1 MIVAG
6 GPGNPMGRLAMAAWL
21 MLTSP
26 AFAANA
32 GPGAAEPVA
41 PLTAPA
47 AEVEEGPRLATP
59 TTLDRMG
66 RILAPVMVNGRG
78 PFRFILDTGA
88 NRSAISR
95 ATLEAAGLSLDGA
108 SMVNVHGITGTAVL
122 PAVLVPSFR
131 AGDLEFENQR
141 FPVLPTAVFGDA
153 DGILGI
159 DCLQDARIEVDFAGD
174 VVTIRPSPRRR
185 ARPDYLVIPAH
196 SRHGGLLLVDGR
208 VGGIRVKAILDTGAE
223 RSLGNDALRQALASR
238 SRRESGAV
246 ATNVIGATPH
256 VTEGTSFVAPTISL
270 GGARL
275 KQLMVT
281 FGDLHVFN
289 LWSLN
294 DQPAL
299 LIGMDLL
306 GTLRNFVVDYP
317 RREFHLRAWPP
328 KRTNKRCVDVECHLM
343 ASGS

>member
-1 MIVAG
+1 MTRREQTDLRARLLAVAVLLLV
-6 GPGNPMGRLAMAAWL
+6 GRASGAGIDEPL
-21 MLTSP
+21 P
-26 AFAANA
+26 AGQA
-32 GPGAAEPVA
+32 GPVAAI
-41 PLTAPA
+41 PA
-47 AEVEEGPRLATP
+47 EAEADPRFATP

-66 RILAPVMVNGRG
+66 RILAPVTVNGRG

-88 NRSAISR
+88 NRSAISN
-95 ATLEAAGLSLDGA
+95 ATAEAAGLSHDGT
-108 SMVNVHGITGTAVL
+108 SMLNVHGITGMAVL

-141 FPVLPTAVFGDA
+141 FPVLPAAVFGGA

-159 DCLQDARIEVDFAGD
+159 DCLQDARIEVDFAHD
-174 VVTIRPSPRRR
+174 VVTIRPSTRRR

-256 VTEGTSFVAPTISL
+256 VAEGTSFVAPTISL

-275 KQLMVT
+275 KQLTVT

-317 RREFHLRAWPP
+317 RSEFHFRAWPP
-328 KRTNKRCVDVECHLM
+328 KRANKRCVDVECHIL
-343 ASGS
+343 ASGR